1 MLKEKSEILDKYY
14 KKNIIEIT
22 STAMDTPEAKNIYAL
37 SYFGLLRNGYEY
49 STRQEIVEETIEERM
64 ERELAASKTKSKR
77 SKNDDKNKEQ
87 DQPDEEPVIKYQN
100 VLTMKINERG
110 YSISESELQARYGDM
125 YDAVINRNTKSK
137 NRKKKASVN
146 QIYMPEVKFEE
157 EEEVLIERKTEE
169 KENVVIN
176 TEPTI
181 PFIEFDNRFP
191 SDGTGSKSYD
201 SFLFNQHNIKVTFAD
216 RSEKE
221 YTAVVYPVYTN
232 TADCII
238 TDILAIIYDEEN
250 AVRVGM
256 SPIGDDEQKSVTLSF
271 DEVTFTIRGN
281 WEDDR
286 FYSTVNITKTSDNKP
301 AKIESADNRFV
312 PTYRTSSYYM
322 RHKGNDGTYLNV
334 FPLTYLR
341 NDGSSGL
348 APAVL
353 MVEDGKERK
362 LFTSEGNTRFS
373 MFYDN
378 SQKTIG
384 VYWAGNDLHLLMED
398 EL

>member
-1 MLKEKSEILDKYY
+1 MLKEKTDILDKYY

-22 STAMDTPEAKNIYAL
+22 STVMDTPEAKNIYAL

-49 STRQEIVEETIEERM
+49 STRQEVVEETIEERM
-64 ERELAASKTKSKR
+64 ERELAATKAKSKKTKT
-77 SKNDDKNKEQ
+77 DDKNK
-87 DQPDEEPVIKYQN
+87 DQPDEEPVVKYQN
-100 VLTMKINERG
+100 VLTIKIDERG
-110 YSISESELQARYGDM
+110 YSISESELKARYGDM
-125 YDAVINRNTKSK
+125 YDSVINRNTKSK
-137 NRKKKASVN
+137 NRKRKTAVN
-146 QIYMPEVKFEE
+146 QIYMPDVKFEE
-157 EEEVLIERKTEE
+157 EEDLLIERKTEE
-169 KENVVIN
+169 KEDVVVN
-176 TEPTI
+176 AEPTI

-191 SDGTGSKSYD
+191 SDEARTKSYD

-216 RSEKE
+216 RTEKG

-232 TADCII
+232 TTDCII

-256 SPIGDDEQKSVTLSF
+256 SPMGDDEQKSVTLSF

-301 AKIESADNRFV
+301 AKIESTDKQFV

-322 RHKGNDGTYLNV
+322 RHKGIDGTYLNV

-398 EL
+398 EY

>member
-1 MLKEKSEILDKYY
+1 MLREKTEILDKYY
-14 KKNIIEIT
+14 KKNIIEIV

-64 ERELAASKTKSKR
+64 ERELAATKAKSKKV
-77 SKNDDKNKEQ
+77 KNDDKDK
-87 DQPDEEPVIKYQN
+87 DQSDEEPVVKYQN
-100 VLTMKINERG
+100 VLTIKINDRG
-110 YSISESELQARYGDM
+110 YSISEGELKARYGDM
-125 YDAVINRNTKSK
+125 YDSVINRNTKLK
-137 NRKKKASVN
+137 NRKKKTAVN

-157 EEEVLIERKTEE
+157 ETEAIIERIPEE
-169 KENVVIN
+169 KEDVVVN
-176 TEPTI
+176 EKPAI
-181 PFIEFDNRFP
+181 PFIEFDDKFP
-191 SDGTGSKSYD
+191 NDEAGTKSYD

-216 RSEKE
+216 RTEKG

-238 TDILAIIYDEEN
+238 TDILAIIYDEDN

-256 SPIGDDEQKSVTLSF
+256 SPMGDDEQKSVTLSF
-271 DEVTFTIRGN
+271 DDVTFTIRGN

-301 AKIESADNRFV
+301 AKIESADNQFV

-373 MFYDN
+373 MYYDD

-384 VYWAGNDLHLLMED
+384 VYWAGNNLHLLMED
-398 EL
+398 DL

>member
-1 MLKEKSEILDKYY
+1 MLKEKAEILNKYY
-14 KKNIIEIT
+14 KKNIIEIV

-49 STRQEIVEETIEERM
+49 STRQEVVEETIEERM
-64 ERELAASKTKSKR
+64 ERELAATKAKTKK
-77 SKNDDKNKEQ
+77 SKNDDKNK
-87 DQPDEEPVIKYQN
+87 DQSDEEPAVKYQT
-100 VLTMKINERG
+100 VLTIKIDERG
-110 YSISESELQARYGDM
+110 YSISECELKARYGDM
-125 YDAVINRNTKSK
+125 YESVINSNNKYK
-137 NRKKKASVN
+137 NRKKKTAVN
-146 QIYMPEVKFEE
+146 QIYIPEVKFE
-157 EEEVLIERKTEE
+157 EEEVLIERKAAE
-169 KENVVIN
+169 KEDVVVKA
-176 TEPTI
+176 EPTI

-191 SDGTGSKSYD
+191 SDEARTKSYD

-216 RSEKE
+216 RTEKG
-221 YTAVVYPVYTN
+221 YTAVVYPVYTD

-256 SPIGDDEQKSVTLSF
+256 SPMGDDEQKSVTLSF
-271 DEVTFTIRGN
+271 DDITFTVRGN

-286 FYSTVNITKTSDNKP
+286 FYSSVNVTKTSDNKP
-301 AKIESADNRFV
+301 AKIESSDKQFV

-353 MVEDGKERK
+353 MVEDGKDRK
-362 LFTSEGNTRFS
+362 LYTSEGNTRFS
-373 MFYDN
+373 MYYDD

-384 VYWAGNDLHLLMED
+384 VYWAGNDLHLLME
-398 EL
+398 EEF